1 MSSTLRV
8 GTFTRS
14 LLLAL
19 ARSDGAL
26 ARVGLE
32 VDEVSVTSS
41 PGQFAS
47 LEAGEFDVV
56 VTSPDNVLAYRF
68 LANNPLGRNLPVEII
83 CALDRGLG
91 LTLALAPTT
100 TSVEDVR
107 GRVFGVDVAQ
117 SGFAFVGY
125 ALLERAGL
133 VPGDYDV
140 VALGSTPR
148 RAQALAA
155 GQCAA
160 TILNAGNDQRAL
172 GAGCTLVASVDALGP
187 YLGGVLAALKTD
199 DAEARLARERFA
211 DALVETARSVLD
223 GRRESDVVDAAMAVL
238 DLTESEARAHYRTL
252 IDPTNGL
259 IADGRVDRASVATL
273 VDLRRRFLPAP
284 ELDAILDSLGEVVL
298 ARALG

>member
-26 ARVGLE
+26 ARAGLE
-32 VDEVSVTSS
+32 VEERSVTSS

>member
-26 ARVGLE
+26 ARAGLE

-107 GRVFGVDVAQ
+107 GRAFGVDVAQ

-133 VPGDYDV
+133 VPGDYEV

-172 GAGCTLVASVDALGP
+172 GAGCTLVASVDTLGP

-223 GRRESDVVDAAMAVL
+223 ERRESDVVDAAMAVL
-238 DLTESEARAHYRTL
+238 DLTEPEARAHYRTI

-298 ARALG
+298 ARAMG

>member
-26 ARVGLE
+26 ARAGLE

-47 LEAGEFDVV
+47 LEASEFDVV

-107 GRVFGVDVAQ
+107 GRAFGVDVAQ

-223 GRRESDVVDAAMAVL
+223 ERRESDVVDAAMAVL
-238 DLTESEARAHYRTL
+238 DLTEPEARAHYRTI

-298 ARALG
+298 ARAMG

>member
-26 ARVGLE
+26 ARAGLE

-107 GRVFGVDVAQ
+107 GRAFGVDVAQ

-172 GAGCTLVASVDALGP
+172 GAGCTLVASVDVLGP
-187 YLGGVLAALKTD
+187 YLGGVLAALTTD

-223 GRRESDVVDAAMAVL
+223 ERRESDVVDAAMAVL
-238 DLTESEARAHYRTL
+238 DLTEPEARAHYRTI

-298 ARALG
+298 ARAMG

>member
-26 ARVGLE
+26 ARAGLE

-107 GRVFGVDVAQ
+107 GRAFGVDVAQ

-133 VPGDYDV
+133 VPGDYEV

-172 GAGCTLVASVDALGP
+172 GAGCTLVASVDTLGP

>member
-26 ARVGLE
+26 ARAGLE

-107 GRVFGVDVAQ
+107 GRAFGVDVAQ

-133 VPGDYDV
+133 VPGDYEV

-172 GAGCTLVASVDALGP
+172 GAGCTLVASVDVLGP

-223 GRRESDVVDAAMAVL
+223 ERRESDVVDAAMAVL
-238 DLTESEARAHYRTL
+238 DLTEPEARAHYRTI

-298 ARALG
+298 ARAMG

>member
-26 ARVGLE
+26 ARAGLE

-107 GRVFGVDVAQ
+107 GRAFGVDVAQ

-133 VPGDYDV
+133 VPGDYEV

-172 GAGCTLVASVDALGP
+172 GAGCTLVASVDTLGP

-223 GRRESDVVDAAMAVL
+223 ERRESDVVDAAMAVL

-298 ARALG
+298 ARAMG

>member
-26 ARVGLE
+26 ARAGLE

-107 GRVFGVDVAQ
+107 GRAFGVDVAQ

-172 GAGCTLVASVDALGP
+172 GAGCTLVASVDTLGP

-223 GRRESDVVDAAMAVL
+223 ERRESDVVDAAMAVL
-238 DLTESEARAHYRTL
+238 DLTEPEARAHYRTI

-298 ARALG
+298 ARAMG

>member
-26 ARVGLE
+26 ARAGLE

-172 GAGCTLVASVDALGP
+172 GAGCTLVASVDTLGP

-223 GRRESDVVDAAMAVL
+223 ERRESDVVDAAMAVL
-238 DLTESEARAHYRTL
+238 DLTEPEARAHYRTI

-298 ARALG
+298 ARAMG

>member
-26 ARVGLE
+26 ARAGLE
-32 VDEVSVTSS
+32 VEERSVTSS

-107 GRVFGVDVAQ
+107 GRAFGVDVAQ

-187 YLGGVLAALKTD
+187 YLGGVLAALQTD

-298 ARALG
+298 ARAMG

>member
-26 ARVGLE
+26 ARAGLE
-32 VDEVSVTSS
+32 VEERSVTSS

-56 VTSPDNVLAYRF
+56 LTSPDNVLAYRF

-100 TSVEDVR
+100 TSVEEVR

-133 VPGDYDV
+133 VPGDYEV

-172 GAGCTLVASVDALGP
+172 GAGCTLVASVDTLGP

-199 DAEARLARERFA
+199 DGEARLARERFA

-223 GRRESDVVDAAMAVL
+223 ERRESDVVDAAMAVL
-238 DLTESEARAHYRTL
+238 DLTEPEARAHYRTI

-298 ARALG
+298 ARAMG